1 MAHQVESMFSVK
13 ETPWH
18 GLGKVLTEAPD
29 SPAQAIVDAGLDWTV
44 EEEIPQCPSD
54 GASLADF
61 GKVFRRSDNK
71 KVLGIVGPNTHPLQ
85 NKFAFD
91 FFAPF
96 MAAKEASFE
105 TAGSLAEGRKVWV
118 LAKINRPNIV
128 VGKDDEIV
136 KFVLLSNSHD
146 GTTAVRV
153 GFTPI
158 RVVCANTL
166 ALAHKDKASELIRV
180 RHTKEVEFN
189 LEKIRDIINIA
200 DQQFEATAEQYRLLA
215 NKNVNF
221 SDLKRYVKLVFDF
234 EEDDSKISTR
244 SKNIIGE
251 ICDIHES
258 HTGMAREMVQLALTH
273 EKENQKCTIE
283 EVTKNF
289 ESGLG
294 SNILSTRGSLWTLYN
309 AVNEYIN
316 YRKGHNNDTRMNSL
330 WFGQNQALNSKALKV
345 ALEMLAV

>member
-18 GLGKVLTEAPD
+18 GLGKVLENAPE
-29 SPAQAIVDAGLDWTV
+29 SPEQAIVEAGLDWNV
-44 EEEIPQCPSD
+44 DDEIPQLAD
-54 GASLADF
+54 GTSLADF

-180 RHTKEVEFN
+180 RHSKEVETN

-221 SDLKRYVKLVFDF
+221 SDLRKYVKVVFGFD
-234 EEDDSKISTR
+234 EDNTKLTTR
-244 SKNIIGE
+244 SKNVIDE
-251 ICDIHES
+251 VCDIHEKR
-258 HTGMAREMVQLALTH
+258 TGMAKELIRIALGNDKD
-273 EKENQKCTIE
+273 EKGTMDEI
-283 EVTKNF
+283 VKNF

-294 SNILSTRGSLWTLYN
+294 SNIQSTRGTLWTLYN

-316 YRKGHNNDTRMNSL
+316 YKKGHNNDTRMNSL
-330 WFGQNQALNSKALKV
+330 WFGQNQVLNAKALKT
-345 ALEMLAV
+345 ALEML